1 MTVLVERFPGWV
13 ESVELLPASARFA
26 ALRQAAEGI
35 GGTLEPA
42 AALDLVTYAVGRD
55 GGFIFE
61 ALCAA
66 VSVYDP
72 TFSAAPSDL
81 EPHLVASAA
90 VARALEND
98 NLAASIVATAI
109 LSAEFA
115 GLHAP
120 VAELPQLARAAQA
133 RRFETLRERAPLP
146 RIEFETLFKDMPSF
160 VTDGWRASEA
170 VDRLA
175 GATKALA
182 EQLDGILG
190 GLAERFEARSDAAD
204 EELDVL
210 WWAFGAQ
217 AASAVVNDP
226 ADGLLQAG
234 RELADRH
241 RSKAEIPTSS
251 EILRRVLGPRG
262 EQECV
267 LADAVAAAG
276 GLVELDET
284 VPGPLF
290 PILTSNTAWLALA
303 GEADWVAAAARL
315 GVDPTIRR
323 PGYAIAAQT
332 MRELLL
338 VRANG

>member
-1 MTVLVERFPGWV
+1 M
-13 ESVELLPASARFA
+13 
-26 ALRQAAEGI
+26 
-35 GGTLEPA
+35 
-42 AALDLVTYAVGRD
+42 GRD

-72 TFSAAPSDL
+72 SFAASPSDL

-90 VARALEND
+90 LARALEND
-98 NLAASIVATAI
+98 NLTASIVAAAI

-115 GLHAP
+115 GLYAP

-133 RRFETLRERAPLP
+133 RRFGSLRERVSMPSL
-146 RIEFETLFKDMPSF
+146 ELESLFKNMPSF
-160 VTDGWRASEA
+160 AANGWRASEA

-175 GATKALA
+175 NADDALLRA
-182 EQLDGILG
+182 QAG
-190 GLAERFEARSDAAD
+190 GLAQRFEAHSDAAD

-217 AASAVVNDP
+217 AGASALADRH
-226 ADGLLQAG
+226 DGLLQAG
-234 RELADRH
+234 LELADRH
-241 RSKAEIPTSS
+241 RSGAEIPTSS

-267 LADAVAAAG
+267 LADAVAAAAA
-276 GLVELDET
+276 
-284 VPGPLF
+284 PGPLF
-290 PILTSNTAWLALA
+290 PVLTCNAACVALA
-303 GEADWVAAAARL
+303 GENDWVAAAARL

-323 PGYAIAAQT
+323 PGYEIAAQT

-338 VRANG
+338 VRASA